1 MGKYCDNC
9 GCELKKEARF
19 CPNCG
24 QKIVD
29 VGKNAEVQE
38 INEWQEIYQK
48 TYKKAYAVAFQI
60 MKNKED
66 AQDVLQEAYISA
78 FKNMNSLKDKE
89 KAGAWINQIVANRC
103 KDWLRK
109 KNPALFTDMGSEDND
124 TDYEESLLNENQE
137 FMPEESIDYEDTK
150 RIMQDILSALP
161 EEQRL
166 CILMYYYEELSV
178 GEIAEALECST
189 GTVKSRLNYARKF
202 IKTKVEELEKQ
213 GTKLYGIAPI
223 PFIVWMLTMKENAM
237 EVEAAEQSCWGK
249 IEQNCERKILEHRT
263 GSKESNR
270 VTTNQNQ
277 NISENSQKTA
287 GKEQNV
293 INKVGKTGVKTGSKS
308 VLKKIIIGTVA
319 IAIVGTGTYI
329 GLSKSNTE
337 KKNPLVQHI
346 EKEIQRKKTEKKKEN
361 IPEFTVSK
369 EQAERILL
377 AAKLFDNGKKTEDT
391 TYTLG
396 DYTLNVKKG
405 KIETEILKKV
415 VSGIACS
422 DKSVGESTDDEEIS
436 DRKFLTTDECQ
447 EFLKDTFEYDAN
459 NWDEVSEVFYA
470 SGNSG
475 ADAFE
480 ARYDETERFSEKYQL
495 KRLEQT
501 EKNTY
506 HFYIEVSSNDDSS
519 VPIGIMDITA
529 HKNEKSKIGG
539 FVFEKIE
546 YSEQSNIGQIS
557 HDVNLIIG
565 NTLRVKAEAGDQK
578 QNFNPIGIYKI
589 DDLTNEE
596 FIDCTNAVLSEAEYI
611 AKDKEMKEDEMGV
624 YDGYTLKESRYNE
637 LCKDTLGRKKK
648 YDYKEKNDVKDKKVT
663 FDGKFFGVEEQWFV
677 VQDGY
682 EVRSMDG
689 KIKIEGTVLDYNPYN
704 SELSKQYYSF
714 TADAHED
721 SKSELGMIIDK
732 IEVLEEVEGN
742 IGDDITS
749 LSSANTSIQN
759 NSVDQNNITQS
770 TNELFQQENTTE
782 VDNDNYNN
790 ELEDTLTDEQYE
802 DIKKKLG
809 VPDDITIIETGT
821 PYYWE
826 AGNRTILD
834 VIFFDNNSNCVAYA
848 CVDAKTGELV
858 KDIYRYSE

>member
-48 TYKKAYAVAFQI
+48 TYRKAYAVAFQI

-223 PFIVWMLTMKENAM
+223 PFIVWMLTLKENAM

-270 VTTNQNQ
+270 VTINQNQ

-337 KKNPLVQHI
+337 KKNPPVQHI

-677 VQDGY
+677 VQNGY

-689 KIKIEGTVLDYNPYN
+689 KIKIEGIVLDYNPYN

-749 LSSANTSIQN
+749 LSSANTSI
-759 NSVDQNNITQS
+759 
-770 TNELFQQENTTE
+770 
-782 VDNDNYNN
+782 
-790 ELEDTLTDEQYE
+790 
-802 DIKKKLG
+802 
-809 VPDDITIIETGT
+809 
-821 PYYWE
+821 
-826 AGNRTILD
+826 
-834 VIFFDNNSNCVAYA
+834 
-848 CVDAKTGELV
+848 
-858 KDIYRYSE
+858 